1 MIRLDSFINLFI
13 QSERAELLT
22 FSTDNASWPQGL
34 RSKTISIKNLLAS
47 IYKETNY
54 RNILEQRIKRIE
66 QVIPLAG
73 FQAAQNNIET
83 ITKYKVSHTDGLHFV
98 GYDKDGNEKSANVE
112 LVLEIVLDCWNYD
125 QE

>member
-1 MIRLDSFINLFI
+1 MIRLDSFINIFI
-13 QSERAELLT
+13 QTEGAELLT
-22 FSTDNASWPQGL
+22 FSTDNATWPQGM

-54 RNILEQRIKRIE
+54 RDILEQRIKRIE
-66 QVIPLAG
+66 PIIPLAG
-73 FQAAQNNIET
+73 FQAARNDIET
-83 ITKYKVSHTDGLHFV
+83 IAEYKVSHTDGLHLV

-112 LVLEIVLDCWNYD
+112 LVLEIVLDCWDYD